1 MEKMQRI
8 FFLELM
14 CMYSCWDL
22 RRYSLI
28 NKMTTGSYEKGIIW
42 ERGLLAKTWV
52 FKNKWKSNIWTWK
65 IPIWWKMEGTTKGEI
80 GWSLFWEKGQT
91 RGHSH
96 CLGLH
101 FLFCTEEA
109 PLQREASEPLFP
121 QLPEGGHPALPR
133 LGSSHLA
140 EPSWSR
146 PPTPTS
152 FSAAVLL
159 MRSQVFSIFIY
170 VSHKCSCMWRP
181 VSCRLPAYDIPW
193 NHRRACGL
201 LILIDFGW
209 WVTFRKTNV
218 AGHPPC
224 PSRSE

>member
-1 MEKMQRI
+1 MKNPYMVKNGRHYQRRDWMI
-8 FFLELM
+8 PL
-14 CMYSCWDL
+14 L
-22 RRYSLI
+22 RKGADQRALSLS
-28 NKMTTGSYEKGIIW
+28 GAPFPVLS
-42 ERGLLAKTWV
+42 
-52 FKNKWKSNIWTWK
+52 
-65 IPIWWKMEGTTKGEI
+65 
-80 GWSLFWEKGQT
+80 
-91 RGHSH
+91 
-96 CLGLH
+96 
-101 FLFCTEEA
+101 TEEA
-109 PLQREASEPLFP
+109 PLQQEASEPLFP